1 LIDQAKGKRLL
12 IIDDEQLLL
21 DLLEHLLV
29 RLGYQ
34 VDPVLDVREAFHK
47 LEEQNYDAI
56 FLDMKMPLMGGKEF
70 YSEISEKF
78 PVLSG
83 RIVFVTGDLAN
94 PVTASFIEETGNFY
108 LQKPFT
114 LKEVM
119 DLLERFFL
127 SS

>member
-1 LIDQAKGKRLL
+1 MTETAAKQIL

-34 VDPVLDVREAFHK
+34 VDPVLDVGEAFYK
-47 LEEQNYDAI
+47 LENYTYDAI
-56 FLDMKMPLMGGKEF
+56 FLDMRMPLMGGKEF
-70 YSEISEKF
+70 YLKIGEKF
-78 PVLSG
+78 PALSK

-94 PVTASFIEETGNFY
+94 PATASFIQETENLH

-114 LKEVM
+114 LKEVE
-119 DLLERFFL
+119 DLLVRFFQGF
-127 SS
+127 